1 MSIPKT
7 TKWTLK
13 KIVENLESIPDG
25 DGFGTEPKKLTSEQ
39 KKQLM
44 EMAAMFEKYGEVFKN
59 ETAIMDSAKSM
70 TQLCEL
76 AETYALNECGE
87 QFQTEIVKKD
97 MIGMKKRVQEYGKL
111 AKECYAK
118 TQQLRVAHEDIGHI
132 LDRYYDTKALAE
144 AYNQS
149 VDSAPMTS
157 LQMESHNGSFK
168 PCTDCGKLLYRGE
181 ECAACKD
188 TLDESISKNNFLAD

>member
-1 MSIPKT
+1 MSIPIT
-7 TKWTLK
+7 TKLTLK
-13 KIVENLESIPDG
+13 KIVENLEAIPSE
-25 DGFGTEPKKLTSEQ
+25 DGFGTEPKKLSSDQ

-44 EMAAMFEKYGEVFKN
+44 EMAAMFEKYGEIFKN

-76 AETYALNECGE
+76 ASTYALNECGDT
-87 QFQTEIVKKD
+87 FQTEIVKKD
-97 MIGMKKRVQEYGKL
+97 MGNMKKRIQEYGKL

-132 LDRYYDTKALAE
+132 LDRYYNTKALAE

-149 VDSAPMTS
+149 IEVQPT
-157 LQMESHNGSFK
+157 QTIQESTGSFK
-168 PCTDCGKLLYRGE
+168 PCAKCGKLLYRNE
-181 ECAACKD
+181 PCDNCV
-188 TLDESISKNNFLAD
+188 SSVN